1 MRYVNSSVMAQ
12 VCLSHHS
19 QGSCT
24 MCHPMLEWMCGD
36 TSCVN
41 TTTLC
46 DGNNDCPDGTDES
59 FCSFICFN
67 GEEIS
72 LNKNCDGIPDCPDGE
87 DENNCL
93 PFLTDTLGDISGDE
107 NQSA

>member
-1 MRYVNSSVMAQ
+1 
-12 VCLSHHS
+12 
-19 QGSCT
+19 
-24 MCHPMLEWMCGD
+24 MLEWMCGD

-46 DGNNDCPDGTDES
+46 DGVNNCPDGTDES

-72 LNKNCDGIPDCPDGE
+72 LEKNCDGVPDCPDGE

-93 PFLTDTLGDISGDE
+93 PFTEDIAGATKFIPYSIIE
-107 NQSA
+107 FPPIRIHV